1 MDYNSDTS
9 NMAEPKIDNQPP
21 KLKRNPSGDL
31 DPSSFGDVLEWFLNF
46 DERTAR
52 MRHPHSDELFQWKQ
66 QEDKVSGVATYPF
79 TNAEERFAVGAFQAL
94 AENDSEDKLRIWIES
109 LLETIQESH
118 KTKTEIGEAYKLDA
132 DLDASAVAKAQY
144 LTTAVEKKI
153 YLTSCWLETL
163 CTAETRVLGWIFQ
176 DLYGKPFA

>member
-1 MDYNSDTS
+1 MPSDT
-9 NMAEPKIDNQPP
+9 DNAQPP
-21 KLKRNPSGDL
+21 KLRTLPTGGV
-31 DPSSFGDVLEWFLNF
+31 DPASFGDVLEWFLNY

-52 MRHPHSDELFQWKQ
+52 VRHPHSEELFRWKQ
-66 QEDKVSGVATYPF
+66 QEDKVNGVMTYPF
-79 TNAEERFAVGAFQAL
+79 ANAEERFAVGTFQAL
-94 AENDSEDKLRIWIES
+94 AENDSEDKLRDWIQG

-132 DLDASAVAKAQY
+132 DLDSSAIEKSQH
-144 LTTAVEKKI
+144 LTTAVEKRI

-163 CTAETRVLGWIFQ
+163 CTAETRVLGWIYQ